1 MARAVLIVDDELLLS
16 KSIQRYLVRLGF
28 DVRGAGTVAEAT
40 HAIQSFQPDI
50 VILDYKLPD
59 GTGLDALRAIKNSGS
74 GAKFIFMSGEGS
86 IDVAVQAMK
95 NGASEFL
102 TKPVVLEE
110 LRLLIDKV
118 AGQERQEQSLSY
130 FRNKQAAKGGID
142 AIIGQSKAIK
152 TLISQMEALLS
163 VETSLGT
170 DAPPPVLITGE
181 TGTGKQLVAR
191 ALHFDSARRAGPFV
205 ELNCAALPD
214 LLVESELF
222 GHERG
227 AFTDAKER
235 KTGLIEAAHGG
246 TLFLD
251 EIGEL
256 SPVTQAKLLKTLE
269 DQSVRRLGS
278 VREIP
283 VSIRI
288 VAATNRDLRA
298 MTSSGT
304 FRSDLYFR
312 LQMLEL
318 HVPPLRDR
326 DSDILRLADHFL
338 MVKGGRYKRPN
349 LSFSPEARAALTTH
363 AWPGN
368 VRELRNAIERAILL
382 TKSSIIEAQAL
393 AIASAHQSSK
403 RLELEAQTDEPSQIG
418 LTEIE
423 RNALVAA
430 LTKSKWNV
438 SKASRML
445 GISRDT
451 LRYRVEKFDLQKSAG
466 TNLNS

>member
-95 NGASEFL
+95 DGASEFL